1 MRRAIRLALV
11 LVPTMLIVPVVA
23 RGEPVAAIVDTNL
36 ETGSRQIRQFAFDG
50 DAETFFAS
58 KENLGVSDHFTL
70 VFDQPVSVKSIAV
83 VTGKPGPEGTGKL
96 KTGVLEVSTD
106 GTTFTELAKFA
117 DGEAREDL
125 QAKSIRAVRIQPT
138 ADQEHPLTV
147 REFTIASDPPVAR
160 FEYPVEIA
168 VDCSDSPELQEW
180 ADKVARLCEL
190 WYPRLNEALKSDGY
204 KPASYIKM
212 RISSS
217 YNGVAQAGGGNIL
230 GSSKFFKAH
239 PDDVGAMIHET
250 VHIIQHYQSR
260 KNPGWLVEGL
270 ADYIRF
276 FLFEP
281 GKIGPIN
288 AKRARYDGS
297 YRTTAAFLA
306 YVNDKYDQSLIS
318 KLNVLMREGTYK
330 DEVFKELTGKT
341 VQELDEEWRE
351 SLKR

>member
-1 MRRAIRLALV
+1 MRRPLRLAFAF
-11 LVPTMLIVPVVA
+11 VPTVLFLPAIA
-23 RGEPVAAIVDTNL
+23 RGESVAAVVETTL
-36 ETGSRQIRQFAFDG
+36 ETGSKQIRQFAFDG

-58 KENLGVSDHFTL
+58 KENPSVSDHFTL
-70 VFDQPVSVKSIAV
+70 VFEQPVSVKSIAV
-83 VTGKPGPEGTGKL
+83 ITGQPGPESAGKL
-96 KTGVLEVSTD
+96 ETGVLEVSTD
-106 GTTFTELAKFA
+106 GETFTELAKFA
-117 DGEAREDL
+117 NGEAREEL
-125 QAKSIRAVRIQPT
+125 HAKPIRAIRIKPT
-138 ADQEHPLTV
+138 SVQDHPLAV
-147 REFTIASDPPVAR
+147 REFTIASDPPVAV

-168 VDCSDSPELQEW
+168 VDCSDSPEMKEW

-204 KPASYIKM
+204 KPANYIKM

-217 YNGVAQAGGGNIL
+217 YNGVAEAGGGNIL
-230 GSSKFFKAH
+230 GSTKFFKAH

-250 VHIIQHYQSR
+250 VHIIQRYRSR
-260 KNPGWLVEGL
+260 KNPGWLVEGV

-306 YVNDKYDQSLIS
+306 YVTDKYDKSLIS
-318 KLNVLMREGTYK
+318 KLNVHMREGTYK
-330 DEVFKELTGKT
+330 EDLFKELTGKT